1 MEHTKSVDHTSVDH
15 TVTSPEHISESDEL
29 LDISLRPASFDEY
42 FGQHKVKQSVG
53 IMVQAAKKRN
63 DSLDHILFYG
73 PPGLGKTTLARLIGN
88 ELGKNI
94 RITSGPA
101 LERAGDLA
109 AILTNLSDGDVLF
122 IDEIHRLSKVV
133 QETLYPAMED
143 KAIDIVVGKG
153 PSARTIRLDLP
164 HFTVIG
170 ATTRMGL
177 LNAPI
182 RDRFG
187 GIFRLEFYSPEDL
200 VHIIKRSA
208 RVLNIELDH
217 ESASEIA
224 QRSRGTPRIANR
236 ILKRVRD
243 YTDVLN
249 DGVITQVEVLS
260 TCNALGIDD
269 QGLDVLDQKYI
280 SLLLNQF
287 DGGPVGIET
296 LSASLTED
304 GGTLEDIIE
313 PFLLTKGYIEKTP
326 RGRKIT
332 TLGRQ
337 VMIKQ

>member
-1 MEHTKSVDHTSVDH
+1 MKKNVDQTNGLQERLTNSLSTTD
-15 TVTSPEHISESDEL
+15 SDEV
-29 LDISLRPASFDEY
+29 LDVSLRPGSFSEY
-42 FGQHKVKQSVG
+42 FGQHNVKRAIS
-53 IMVQAAKKRN
+53 IMVQAAVKRK
-63 DSLDHILFYG
+63 DPLDHILLYG

-88 ELGKNI
+88 ELGSEV
-94 RITSGPA
+94 RVTSGPA

-109 AILTNLSDGDVLF
+109 AILTNLSDGDILF

-143 KAIDIVVGKG
+143 RAIDIVVGKG

-164 HFTVIG
+164 RFTVIG

-187 GIFRLEFYSPEDL
+187 GIFRLEFYAPEDL

-208 RVLNIELDH
+208 RVLQIELDTD
-217 ESASEIA
+217 SAHEIA

-249 DGVITQVEVLS
+249 DGVISKDEVS
-260 TCNALGIDD
+260 RTCVALGINEN
-269 QGLDVLDQKYI
+269 GLDVLDQKYLTTLI
-280 SLLLNQF
+280 NQF

-296 LSASLTED
+296 LAASLTED
-304 GGTLEDIIE
+304 DGTIEEIIE
-313 PFLLTKGYIEKTP
+313 PFLLTQGYIEKTP

-332 TLGRQ
+332 LLGKR
-337 VMIKQ
+337 VIEV